1 MDILLRGIDPKYIK
15 DIDKRCELLSVKL
28 KRKYT
33 RAEYLRSLIQ
43 NDVEHSLLQFK
54 QDKFDEAVGNVTVSL
69 ERQENKLQEYIDA
82 THELVAAMIKLKEE

>member
-1 MDILLRGIDPKYIK
+1 MDILLRGIDPKYIR

-33 RAEYLRSLIQ
+33 RAEYLRNLIQ

-54 QDKFDEAVGNVTVSL
+54 QDKFDEAVSNVSVSL
-69 ERQENKLQEYIDA
+69 ERQENKLQEYIDV
-82 THELVAAMIKLKEE
+82 TNEFIRLIGQRE

>member
-15 DIDKRCELLSVKL
+15 DIDKRCELLSMKL

-54 QDKFDEAVGNVTVSL
+54 QDKFDEAVSNVSVSL
-69 ERQENKLQEYIDA
+69 ERQENKLQEYIDV
-82 THELVAAMIKLKEE
+82 TNEFIRLIGQRE

>member
-54 QDKFDEAVGNVTVSL
+54 QDKFDEAVSNVSVSL
-69 ERQENKLQEYIDA
+69 ERQENKLQEYIDV
-82 THELVAAMIKLKEE
+82 TNEFIRLIGQRE

>member
-15 DIDKRCELLSVKL
+15 DIDKRCELISVKL

-43 NDVEHSLLQFK
+43 NDVDHSLLQFK
-54 QDKFDEAVGNVTVSL
+54 QDKFDEAVGNVSVSL
-69 ERQENKLQEYIDA
+69 ERQENKLQEYIDV
-82 THELVAAMIKLKEE
+82 TNEFIRLMGQRE

>member
-15 DIDKRCELLSVKL
+15 DIDKRCELISVKL

-33 RAEYLRSLIQ
+33 RAEYLRNLIQ

-54 QDKFDEAVGNVTVSL
+54 QDKFDEAVSNVSVSL
-69 ERQENKLQEYIDA
+69 ERQENKLQEYIDV
-82 THELVAAMIKLKEE
+82 TNEFIRLIGQRE

>member
-1 MDILLRGIDPKYIK
+1 MDILLRDIDPKYIK
-15 DIDKRCELLSVKL
+15 DIDKRCELISVKL

-54 QDKFDEAVGNVTVSL
+54 QDKFDEAVSNVTVSL
-69 ERQENKLQEYIDA
+69 ERQEDKLQEYIDA
-82 THELVAAMIKLKEE
+82 TNELIMKLATRN

>member
-54 QDKFDEAVGNVTVSL
+54 QDKFDEAVSNVSVSL
-69 ERQENKLQEYIDA
+69 ERQENKLQEYIDV
-82 THELVAAMIKLKEE
+82 TNEFIRLMGQRE